1 MFCIY
6 SGDPD
11 GPFNPEYWNSVE
23 EYNTAGKFGARP
35 SFPSHPRAFIA
46 AASTLPADSET
57 NFCAIMYASI
67 CRVIAVLLPYYCR
80 VIAVLFAVDLREAHV
95 DRAVD
100 VIWLRRVLNSFFFFF
115 WLYSGGNAG
124 VKIPVTART

>member
-67 CRVIAVLLPYYCR
+67 CRVIAVLLPCYCR
-80 VIAVLFAVDLREAHV
+80 ITAVLLPYYLPWTCVQHMSIV
-95 DRAVD
+95 Q
-100 VIWLRRVLNSFFFFF
+100 WM
-115 WLYSGGNAG
+115 
-124 VKIPVTART
+124 